1 LEKKK
6 LLEVNNLS
14 AGYGRI
20 QVLWDVSINVKDK
33 EIVALVGA
41 NGMGKSTLI
50 KCIMGVLKPKSGN
63 IFFNDKDITGKA
75 PHEINRNGIALVPE
89 GRRLFYLMTVEENL
103 LVGSQTRESKE
114 NRFKNLRKIY
124 STFPELEMRR
134 SQLAG
139 TLSGGEQ
146 QMLAIGRALMSQPSL
161 LILDEPSLGL
171 SPKAFQRVLSVINE
185 IREAGISILLSEQSA
200 VQALRVA
207 DGAFVMQSGR
217 VVLSGSSSEVM
228 SNRNIKEAYL
238 GV

>member
-1 LEKKK
+1 M
-6 LLEVNNLS
+6 LEVNNLS

-146 QMLAIGRALMSQPSL
+146 QMLAIGRALMSQPTL

>member
-1 LEKKK
+1 

>member
-1 LEKKK
+1 M
-6 LLEVNNLS
+6 LEVNNLS